1 MDHGLKS
8 KSSKLLGILKL
19 LAIFSNISAGSAWLK
34 DIMLQYISQNCNT
47 ARSKTKI
54 IDLTGQR
61 QEAVKSLKPRKSRVN
76 NLLINFKRPSDLQLT
91 FLCVCVIFACLLLLQ
106 LLPVRVSLPFMRY
119 WTICRV
125 IIDVSM
131 IKSFPC
137 F

>member
-1 MDHGLKS
+1 M
-8 KSSKLLGILKL
+8 LGILKL

-34 DIMLQYISQNCNT
+34 DIMLQYISQNCNM

-76 NLLINFKRPSDLQLT
+76 NPLINFKRPCDLQLT

-106 LLPVRVSLPFMRY
+106 LLPG
-119 WTICRV
+119 
-125 IIDVSM
+125 
-131 IKSFPC
+131 
-137 F
+137 